1 MSLPHEIAEQQARC
15 DEYNKMREPEFDYSS
30 PLNFLLS
37 VFKNEEVPL
46 HTRLRA
52 ASEAC
57 KYSTPQLKAVAHVTA
72 NSNAAAIDRARER
85 CANLAKVI
93 RLETAP
99 KAIEHSAAELKPPP
113 NGGFKRRI

>member
-37 VFKNEEVPL
+37 VFKNEDVPL

-57 KYSTPQLKAVAHVTA
+57 ISTPQLKAVAHVTA
-72 NSNAAAIDRARER
+72 NSNAAAIDKARER
-85 CANLAKVI
+85 VARLVNVI
-93 RLETAP
+93 QLHAQP
-99 KAIEHSAAELKPPP
+99 KAIEHSPAELKPPP
-113 NGGFKRRI
+113 TGSFKRRI